1 MNGVGFA
8 DDRDSD
14 EGSGFPDTDP
24 ESDDGIDEADE
35 ETVGYSGYRALPLQ
49 GEEPSVESDVASEQQ
64 FVDENASATPDDDT
78 GESEGGAAV
87 HAAGVSYPVMKEF
100 EKLIQD
106 KSSSSRSL
114 FEEPIPHRP
123 NNIVLDAEKVEA
135 IQEAMSGFV
144 LPPPPHWA
152 NLDIN
157 RLTDIIKEKFKSS
170 DLQT

>member
-1 MNGVGFA
+1 
-8 DDRDSD
+8 
-14 EGSGFPDTDP
+14 
-24 ESDDGIDEADE
+24 
-35 ETVGYSGYRALPLQ
+35 
-49 GEEPSVESDVASEQQ
+49 
-64 FVDENASATPDDDT
+64 
-78 GESEGGAAV
+78 
-87 HAAGVSYPVMKEF
+87 MKEF